1 MDAFTTGVDTE
12 TGGADYKNP
21 WGALNVAFG
30 CFLPKVTFEALRLQ
44 PLIFEVGILS
54 ILFVCWVQPNLF
66 CYFWL
71 DPKVTK
77 RSRPNL
83 ASYFVSFVRCRV

>member
-30 CFLPKVTFEALRLQ
+30 CFLPKATFEALRLQ
-44 PLIFEVGILS
+44 PLIFEVVPS
-54 ILFVCWVQPNLF
+54 VRYLFVCWVGTLRLF
-66 CYFWL
+66 LLGCTQL
-71 DPKVTK
+71 VLLL
-77 RSRPNL
+77 L
-83 ASYFVSFVRCRV
+83 A

>member
-54 ILFVCWVQPNLF
+54 ILLVFICVNADLSVAFL
-66 CYFWL
+66 L
-71 DPKVTK
+71 KEK
-77 RSRPNL
+77 
-83 ASYFVSFVRCRV
+83 

>member
-30 CFLPKVTFEALRLQ
+30 CFLPKATFEALVGTLRLFLLGCTQ
-44 PLIFEVGILS
+44 LVL
-54 ILFVCWVQPNLF
+54 LL
-66 CYFWL
+66 
-71 DPKVTK
+71 
-77 RSRPNL
+77 L
-83 ASYFVSFVRCRV
+83 A